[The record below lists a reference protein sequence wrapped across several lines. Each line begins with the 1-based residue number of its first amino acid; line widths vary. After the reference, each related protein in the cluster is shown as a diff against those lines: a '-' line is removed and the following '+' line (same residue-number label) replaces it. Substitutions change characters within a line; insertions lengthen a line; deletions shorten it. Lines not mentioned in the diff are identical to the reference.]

1 MAVMRTVLLAVLLA
15 ASLPAAEDPKQIVA
29 RALQFHEKNDAL
41 ARNYTF
47 LQRTEI
53 RALDGSGKV
62 KHNDCKTHDIT
73 LLEGSPYRRL
83 VARDDKPLP
92 PKEEQQQ
99 QADLQRSIEARKK
112 ETPEQRQQRIAE
124 WERRRKTQEEELKE
138 VPEAYDFRLVGEDT
152 IEGEP
157 TWIIEGTPRPGYK
170 PKSKQ
175 AGYYKKLK
183 GRIWITKSDYMP
195 VKIEAETIDTISMGA
210 FVIRFQKGAHFIVEN
225 TRINGEVWLPR
236 HIWFT
241 GDARFLLLK
250 GMKVNT
256 DIAFTNYKKFTAESR
271 IVSTAAQ

>member
-1 MAVMRTVLLAVLLA
+1 MRAVILTILVA
-15 ASLPAAEDPKQIVA
+15 ATLPAADNPKQIVA
-29 RALQFHEKNDAL
+29 RALQFHERNDEL

-47 LQRTEI
+47 LRRTEI

-62 KHNDCKTHDIT
+62 RHNDCKTHDIT
-73 LLEGSPYRRL
+73 LLEGSPYTRL

-99 QADLQRSIEARKK
+99 QAELQRSIEQRRK
-112 ETPEQRQQRIAE
+112 ETPEQRQQRVAE
-124 WERRRKTQEEELKE
+124 WDRRRKAQQQELKE
-138 VPEAYDFRLVGEDT
+138 VPEAFDFRLVGEET

-157 TWIIEGTPRPGYK
+157 AWIIEGTPRPDYK

-175 AGYYKKLK
+175 AGYYRKLK

-195 VKIEAETIDTISMGA
+195 VKIEAESTDTISMGA
-210 FVIRFQKGAHFIVEN
+210 FVVRFQKGARFTVDIGRV
-225 TRINGEVWLPR
+225 NGEVWLPK
-236 HIWFT
+236 HVWFT
-241 GDARFLLLK
+241 GDLRLLLVK

-256 DIAFTNYKKFTAESR
+256 DIEFTNYKKFTAESR

>member
-1 MAVMRTVLLAVLLA
+1 MAVMRAVILTILFA
-15 ASLPAAEDPKQIVA
+15 ATLPAADDPKQIVT
-29 RALQFHEKNDAL
+29 RALQFHERNDEL

-47 LQRTEI
+47 LRRTEI

-62 KHNDCKTHDIT
+62 RHNDCKTHDIT
-73 LLEGSPYRRL
+73 LLEGSPYTRL

-99 QADLQRSIEARKK
+99 QAELQRSIEQRRK
-112 ETPEQRQQRIAE
+112 ETPEQRQQRVAE
-124 WERRRKTQEEELKE
+124 WDRRRKAQREELKE
-138 VPEAYDFRLVGEDT
+138 VPEAYDFRLVGEET

-157 TWIIEGTPRPGYK
+157 AWIIEGTPRPGYK

-195 VKIEAETIDTISMGA
+195 VKIEAESTDTISMGA
-210 FVIRFQKGAHFIVEN
+210 FVIRFQKGARFTVDIGKV
-225 TRINGEVWLPR
+225 NGEVWLPK
-236 HIWFT
+236 HVWFT
-241 GDARFLLLK
+241 GDVRLLLVK